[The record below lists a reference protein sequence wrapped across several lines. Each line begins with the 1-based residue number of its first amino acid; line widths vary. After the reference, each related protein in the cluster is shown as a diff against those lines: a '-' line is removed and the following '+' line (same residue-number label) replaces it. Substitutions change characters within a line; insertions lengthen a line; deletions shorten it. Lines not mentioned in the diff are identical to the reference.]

1 MTAKK
6 RRSPVVVTVRH
17 DRGNGLASVAPLAGL
32 TAPADEPAEP
42 TSEPESFDPAEH
54 NIDDVQAYVAD
65 HADELDAILAAE
77 RDGKNRSTLLEW
89 LIGRTEGDTET
100 DES

>member
-6 RRSPVVVTVRH
+6 RRSPVVHTVRH

-32 TAPADEPAEP
+32 TARADEPAEP
-42 TSEPESFDPAEH
+42 TSEPEAFDPGDHKVE
-54 NIDDVQAYVAD
+54 DVQAHVEANP
-65 HADELDAILAAE
+65 DELDAILAAE
-77 RDGKNRSTLLEW
+77 RDGKNRSTLIEW
-89 LIGRTEGDTET
+89 LEGQTET

>member
-6 RRSPVVVTVRH
+6 RRSPVVHTVRH

-32 TAPADEPAEP
+32 TVRADEPAEP
-42 TSEPESFDPAEH
+42 TSEPESFDPGEH
-54 NIDDVQAYVAD
+54 NIDDVQTHVEANP
-65 HADELDAILAAE
+65 DELDAILAAE
-77 RDGKNRSTLLEW
+77 RDGKNRSTLIEW
-89 LIGRTEGDTET
+89 LEGQSET